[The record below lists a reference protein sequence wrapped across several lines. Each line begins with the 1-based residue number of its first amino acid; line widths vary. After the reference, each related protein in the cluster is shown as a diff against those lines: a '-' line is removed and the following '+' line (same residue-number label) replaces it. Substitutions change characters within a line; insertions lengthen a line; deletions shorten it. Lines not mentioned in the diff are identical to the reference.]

1 MSVAALS
8 AAIAALTAIV
18 DQAKALLE
26 SLIEARNELRELADG
41 GAPSDEA

>member
-18 DQAKALLE
+18 DQARNLLE
-26 SLIEARNELRELADG
+26 ALIKARDDLRELAGDD
-41 GAPSDEA
+41 APSDGL